1 MGEHGSLMA
10 LLNQFWLKISA
21 RRKMQFGAL
30 LVLMV
35 ITSFAEV
42 ISIGAALP
50 FLAAL
55 TDPDRLF
62 QTTAIQP
69 LIRIFDLSKPL
80 QLILPL
86 TILFGFAAVL
96 AGAMRL
102 LMLWVSTRLAF
113 AAGADLSMD
122 IYRRT
127 LYQPYEVHCARNS
140 SEVINGISTKANGV
154 IYNMILPVLTLISSI
169 VVMIAILIA
178 LFFVQPVVALAAF
191 FGFGLIYL
199 SIIFITR
206 KQLLI
211 DSELIARESSAVI
224 KSLQEGLGGIRDV
237 LIDGSQAAYCK
248 IYRDADL
255 PLRRAQ
261 GNNQFIAQS
270 PRYALE
276 ALGML
281 LIAFLA
287 FALSQS
293 NHGVASAIPILGAL
307 ALGAQRL
314 LPVLQ
319 QAYSSWI
326 NVSGTQV
333 SLGDIL
339 KFLDQPLPAYADDFD
354 LQSMPFKK
362 EISLSRL
369 YFRYRPETSWVL
381 KDLNL
386 TIKKGSRVGFVGTT
400 GSGKS
405 TLLDIVMGLLQPS
418 QGELK
423 IDGTV
428 LTLKNQRSWQTHI
441 AHVPQTIFLAD
452 STVEENIAF
461 GIPKGQINFDKVR
474 DAAKK
479 AQIAHVIDGLPEGYQ
494 THVGER
500 GVRLS
505 GGQRQRIGIARALYK
520 DADVIIFDEAT
531 SALDGETEEA
541 VMEAIEGLSKDLT
554 ILVIAHRL
562 STLKTCT
569 QVVDL
574 ENGSIKRIG
583 SYVDIALSPPTN

>member
-1 MGEHGSLMA
+1 
-10 LLNQFWLKISA
+10 
-21 RRKMQFGAL
+21 
-30 LVLMV
+30 
-35 ITSFAEV
+35 
-42 ISIGAALP
+42 
-50 FLAAL
+50 
-55 TDPDRLF
+55 
-62 QTTAIQP
+62 
-69 LIRIFDLSKPL
+69 
-80 QLILPL
+80 
-86 TILFGFAAVL
+86 
-96 AGAMRL
+96 
-102 LMLWVSTRLAF
+102 
-113 AAGADLSMD
+113 
-122 IYRRT
+122 
-127 LYQPYEVHCARNS
+127 
-140 SEVINGISTKANGV
+140 
-154 IYNMILPVLTLISSI
+154 
-169 VVMIAILIA
+169 
-178 LFFVQPVVALAAF
+178 
-191 FGFGLIYL
+191 
-199 SIIFITR
+199 
-206 KQLLI
+206 
-211 DSELIARESSAVI
+211 
-224 KSLQEGLGGIRDV
+224 
-237 LIDGSQAAYCK
+237 
-248 IYRDADL
+248 
-255 PLRRAQ
+255 
-261 GNNQFIAQS
+261 
-270 PRYALE
+270 
-276 ALGML
+276 ML

-326 NVSGTQV
+326 NVSGTQA

>member
-1 MGEHGSLMA
+1 
-10 LLNQFWLKISA
+10 
-21 RRKMQFGAL
+21 
-30 LVLMV
+30 
-35 ITSFAEV
+35 
-42 ISIGAALP
+42 
-50 FLAAL
+50 
-55 TDPDRLF
+55 
-62 QTTAIQP
+62 
-69 LIRIFDLSKPL
+69 L

-326 NVSGTQV
+326 NVSGTQA

>member
-1 MGEHGSLMA
+1 MA
-10 LLNQFWLKISA
+10 LLNQFWLKISS
-21 RRKMQFGAL
+21 RRKTQFGAL

-35 ITSFAEV
+35 IASFAEV

-50 FLAAL
+50 FLGAL

-62 QTTAIQP
+62 QVPAMQP

-86 TILFGFAAVL
+86 TILFGFAAVI

-102 LMLWVSTRLAF
+102 LMLWANTRLAF

-154 IYNMILPVLTLISSI
+154 IYNMILPVLTLISSTI
-169 VVMIAILIA
+169 VMIAILIA

-206 KQLLI
+206 KQLAI

-326 NVSGTQV
+326 NVSGTQA
-333 SLGDIL
+333 SLRDIL
-339 KFLDQPLPAYADDFD
+339 KFLDQPLPAYADD
-354 LQSMPFKK
+354 LGVQSMSFEK
-362 EISLSRL
+362 EISLSHL
-369 YFRYRPETSWVL
+369 CFRYRPETSWVL

-428 LTLKNQRSWQTHI
+428 LTIKNQRSWQTHI

-452 STVEENIAF
+452 STLEENIAF
-461 GIPKGQINFDKVR
+461 GIPKGQINFDKVKE
-474 DAAKK
+474 AAKK

-531 SALDGETEEA
+531 SALDTETEEA

-554 ILVIAHRL
+554 ILIIAHRL
-562 STLKTCT
+562 STLATCT

-574 ENGSIKRIG
+574 EGGCIKRLG
-583 SYVDIALSPPTN
+583 SYADIALSPPIN

>member
-1 MGEHGSLMA
+1 MA
-10 LLNQFWLKISA
+10 LLNQFWLKVSS

-35 ITSFAEV
+35 IASFAEV

-55 TDPDRLF
+55 TDPDQLF
-62 QTTAIQP
+62 QTAAIQP

-86 TILFGFAAVL
+86 TILFGFAAVF

-102 LMLWVSTRLAF
+102 LMLWASTRLAF

-127 LYQPYEVHCARNS
+127 LYQPYEIHCARNS

-154 IYNMILPVLTLISSI
+154 IYNMILPVLTLISST

-293 NHGVASAIPILGAL
+293 NDGVASAIPILGAL

-326 NVSGTQV
+326 NVSGTQA
-333 SLGDIL
+333 SLRDIL
-339 KFLDQPLPAYADDFD
+339 KFLDQPLPAYADDLD
-354 LQSMPFKK
+354 LQSMFFEK

-418 QGELK
+418 KGELS
-423 IDGTV
+423 IDGAV
-428 LTLKNQRSWQTHI
+428 LTLKNQRSWQAHI
-441 AHVPQTIFLAD
+441 AHVPQAIFLAD

-461 GIPKGQINFDKVR
+461 GIPRGQINFDKVR
-474 DAAKK
+474 EVAKK

-531 SALDGETEEA
+531 SALDTETEEA

-554 ILVIAHRL
+554 ILIIAHRL
-562 STLKTCT
+562 STLRTCT

-574 ENGSIKRIG
+574 EGGRIKRIG
-583 SYVDIALSPPTN
+583 SYADIALSSPIN

>member
-1 MGEHGSLMA
+1 MSNKSSLLT
-10 LLNQFWLKISA
+10 LLGQFWLKISS
-21 RRKMQFGAL
+21 RRKKQFGLLLAL
-30 LVLMV
+30 MLIVSL
-35 ITSFAEV
+35 AEV

-50 FLAAL
+50 FLGAL
-55 TDPDRLF
+55 TASDQLYRS
-62 QTTAIQP
+62 QVMQP
-69 LIRIFDLSKPL
+69 LIQIFEISQPS

-86 TILFGFAAVL
+86 TLLFGFAAL
-96 AGAMRL
+96 IAGAMRL
-102 LMLWVSTRLAF
+102 FMLWASNRLAF
-113 AAGADLSMD
+113 AAGAELSMD

-154 IYNMILPVLTLISSI
+154 IYNMILPVLTIISSTI
-169 VVMIAILIA
+169 VMVAILVT
-178 LFFVQPVVALAAF
+178 LFFLQPVVALAAF

-199 SIIFITR
+199 GIIFFTR

-237 LIDGSQAAYCK
+237 LIDGSQATYCK

-255 PLRRAQ
+255 ALRRAQ

-293 NHGVASAIPILGAL
+293 NEGVASAIPILGAL

-314 LPVLQ
+314 LPLLQ

-326 NVSGTQV
+326 NVSGTQA
-333 SLGDIL
+333 SLRDIL
-339 KFLDQPLPAYADDFD
+339 KFLDQPLPAHVDGIAAEFI
-354 LQSMPFKK
+354 PFEK
-362 EISLSRL
+362 EISLSHL
-369 YFRYRPETSWVL
+369 YFRYSPESPWVL

-386 TIKKGSRVGFVGTT
+386 IINKGSRIGFIGTT

-405 TLLDIVMGLLQPS
+405 TLLDIVMGLLQPTK
-418 QGELK
+418 GEVA
-423 IDGTV
+423 IDGVV
-428 LTLKNQRSWQTHI
+428 LALQNQRSWQAHI
-441 AHVPQTIFLAD
+441 AHVPQSIFLAD
-452 STVEENIAF
+452 TTVEENIAF
-461 GIPKGQINFDKVR
+461 GVPQEQINFDKVR

-479 AQIAHVIDGLPEGYQ
+479 AQIAHVIDKLPEGYKTQ
-494 THVGER
+494 VGER

-520 DADVIIFDEAT
+520 NADVIIFDEAT
-531 SALDGETEEA
+531 SALDGETELA
-541 VMEAIEGLSKDLT
+541 VMDAIEELSNDLT
-554 ILVIAHRL
+554 ILIIAHRL

-569 QVVDL
+569 EVVDL
-574 ENGSIKRIG
+574 DGGSVKRIG
-583 SYVDIALSPPTN
+583 SYADIALSHSN

>member
-1 MGEHGSLMA
+1 M
-10 LLNQFWLKISA
+10 
-21 RRKMQFGAL
+21 
-30 LVLMV
+30 LMV

-50 FLAAL
+50 FLVAL

-62 QTTAIQP
+62 QTAAIQP

-154 IYNMILPVLTLISSI
+154 IYNMILPVLILISSTI
-169 VVMIAILIA
+169 VMIAILIA

-293 NHGVASAIPILGAL
+293 NDGVASAIPILGAL

-326 NVSGTQV
+326 NVSGTQA
-333 SLGDIL
+333 SLKDIL
-339 KFLDQPLPAYADDFD
+339 KFLDQPLPAYAED
-354 LQSMPFKK
+354 LGVQSMSFER
-362 EISLSRL
+362 EISLSHL

-428 LTLKNQRSWQTHI
+428 LTTKNQRSWQTHI

-461 GIPKGQINFDKVR
+461 GIPRGQINFDKVR

-569 QVVDL
+569 QVVNL
-574 ENGSIKRIG
+574 EGGSIKRIG
-583 SYVDIALSPPTN
+583 SYVDIALSPPIN